1 MFWNNF
7 VFYLSII
14 NIFHQNPPD
23 FNVITC
29 QTNSSQPRPSCSS
42 LLYFLPSNIFYFQ
55 HSKVYH
61 YSRIS
66 TQWREESS
74 ECSSSVE
81 FQLSRVHQYC
91 RISTQ
96 WCEESSKCFSSV
108 EFLLSRVYQQ
118 CRISIQWCRCSTT
131 YCKTQS
137 RNTANYLLII
147 VPSKWFYSVWRMSD
161 DSSCLQQSPNTRNLF
176 RS

>member
-66 TQWREESS
+66 TQW
-74 ECSSSVE
+74 
-81 FQLSRVHQYC
+81 
-91 RISTQ
+91 
-96 WCEESSKCFSSV
+96 CEESSKCFSSV

-147 VPSKWFYSVWRMSD
+147 VPSKWFYSVWRVSD

>member
-29 QTNSSQPRPSCSS
+29 QTNPSQPRPSCSS

-55 HSKVYH
+55 HSRLYH

-81 FQLSRVHQYC
+81 FLHSGVKNHQSVSVLQNLYLVEC
-91 RISTQ
+91 I
-96 WCEESSKCFSSV
+96 SSV
-108 EFLLSRVYQQ
+108 EFLYSGVGVALLTVKPNLGIQQ
-118 CRISIQWCRCSTT
+118 
-131 YCKTQS
+131 
-137 RNTANYLLII
+137 II
-147 VPSKWFYSVWRMSD
+147 Y
-161 DSSCLQQSPNTRNLF
+161 
-176 RS
+176 

>member
-42 LLYFLPSNIFYFQ
+42 LLYFLPSNILHFQ

-66 TQWREESS
+66 TRCCEESS
-74 ECSSSVE
+74 ECLE
-81 FQLSRVHQYC
+81 FLFSRVN
-91 RISTQ
+91 
-96 WCEESSKCFSSV
+96 
-108 EFLLSRVYQQ
+108 QQ

-147 VPSKWFYSVWRMSD
+147 VPSKWFYSVWRVSD